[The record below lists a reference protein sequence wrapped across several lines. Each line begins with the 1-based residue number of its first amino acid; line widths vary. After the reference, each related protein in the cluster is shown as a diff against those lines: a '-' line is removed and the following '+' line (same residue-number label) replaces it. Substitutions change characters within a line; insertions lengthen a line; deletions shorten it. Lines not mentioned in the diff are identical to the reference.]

1 MVALSPRLNNTSSY
15 SNWIYNQA
23 YDAVIV
29 KNTKRNEL
37 IVDIAQRCI
46 KEGNGPVV
54 ILVKKVGT
62 TVSKKGKTSIS
73 HAALIQE
80 IALSRGLNFPI
91 LHGGLSKADQEFI
104 LQGLLD
110 SNIPCVI
117 ASEKLL
123 GVGVSIKSL
132 SYLILALAGSDD
144 KDLIQRVGRMLRIY
158 EGKSRPIIYDFIDN
172 QSWFK
177 NQSNKRMETLTAAYG
192 AVEIIN

>member
-23 YDAVIV
+23 YNAVIV
-29 KNTKRNEL
+29 KNKKRNEL
-37 IVDIAQRCI
+37 IVDIAERCI
-46 KEGNGPVV
+46 AEGNGPVV

-62 TVSKKGKTSIS
+62 TVSKGGKTSIS

-80 IALSRGLNFPI
+80 ITSDRGIDFPI
-91 LHGGLSKADQEFI
+91 LHGGLSKAEQESI
-104 LQGLLD
+104 LQGVSD
-110 SNIPCVI
+110 SSIKGII

-123 GVGVSIKSL
+123 GVGISIKSL
-132 SYLILALAGSDD
+132 AYLILGLAGSND

-158 EGKSRPIIYDFIDN
+158 EGKSRPQIYDFIDN

-177 NQSNKRMETLTAAYG
+177 SQSAKRMETLRATYKD
-192 AVEIIN
+192 VEIK